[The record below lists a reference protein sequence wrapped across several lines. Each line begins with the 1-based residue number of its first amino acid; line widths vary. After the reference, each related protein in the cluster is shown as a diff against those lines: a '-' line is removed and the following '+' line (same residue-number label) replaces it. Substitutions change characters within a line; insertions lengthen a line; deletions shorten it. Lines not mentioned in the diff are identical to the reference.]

1 MSSQNWLS
9 LLPDAL
15 LLLSLPVMF
24 LVNRF
29 REAKTAKTFYTL
41 AKLFLV
47 LSLLAVLVFYDYSGY
62 PEWLINNRYTTLFK
76 VIIYLL
82 AFAWFFLSLKWF
94 LNKERSSLGF
104 YSLSMIYLT
113 MLSLLLSAQHLGI
126 VGAAGLMVM
135 GCNYFMI
142 RLSRDETPETQAVQ
156 RRYLIFSMIFALA
169 LLAGITLLYQ
179 GAGSLH
185 YTELYEFLSRPGSV
199 TPLHLAAIVLVLCG
213 FLYLIALAPF
223 HFWFVDV
230 IGTSILPVGG
240 FLTIIP
246 AFALFGCLADLI
258 LNVFFPVYGVIKP
271 LLLGCAVL
279 SIILGALSANGENNI
294 RRLFAFATLYN
305 LGLVY
310 LCVVKMNDNSLLS
323 AFVYLLVYILS
334 ISGIYTAF
342 FGFKSRGEYLLK
354 LDDVSGIAEV
364 KPYIAAA
371 FLVFM
376 ISLIGSPPLLGF
388 LGLLSVLNNLVI
400 QGSYLLIVVTLIS
413 LLLIANAYLR
423 VIQAVYFNER
433 HEDFDRADYGIY
445 VCLFI
450 NLMIVL
456 ISLLNPRY
464 LMNDVEKILFAIF

>member
-1 MSSQNWLS
+1 MSLQNWLS

-15 LLLSLPVMF
+15 LLLSLPVML

-29 REAKTAKTFYTL
+29 RETKTAKTFYTL
-41 AKLFLV
+41 AKIFLI
-47 LSLLAVLVFYDYSGY
+47 LSLLAVLIVYDDSGY
-62 PEWLINNRYTTLFK
+62 PDWLINNRYTALFK

-82 AFAWFFLSLKWF
+82 TFAWFFLSLKWF
-94 LNKERSSLGF
+94 LNKERSSLAF
-104 YSLSMIYLT
+104 YSLSMIYLS

-126 VGAAGLMVM
+126 VVAACLMVM
-135 GCNYFMI
+135 GCNYFMMK
-142 RLSRDETPETQAVQ
+142 LSREDNPETRAVP
-156 RRYLIFSMIFALA
+156 RRYLLFSTIFALI
-169 LLAGITLLYQ
+169 LLSGIMLLYQ
-179 GAGSLH
+179 NVGSLH
-185 YTELYEFLSRPGSV
+185 YTAVYEFLSHRGQIGRQP
-199 TPLHLAAIVLVLCG
+199 LAAVILILAG

-223 HFWFVDV
+223 HFWFVDI
-230 IGTSILPVGG
+230 IGISILPVSG
-240 FLTIIP
+240 FLTVIP
-246 AFALFGCLADLI
+246 VFALFGCLADLL
-258 LNVFFPVYGVIKP
+258 LNVFFPVYDILKP
-271 LLLGCAVL
+271 LLLGTAVL
-279 SIILGALSANGENNI
+279 SIVLGALSANGENNI
-294 RRLFAFATLYN
+294 RRLFAFAALYN

-310 LCVVKMNDNSLLS
+310 LCLVKLNDNSLLS

-334 ISGIYTAF
+334 ISGIYTVF

-354 LDDVSGIAEV
+354 LDEISGIAEG

-388 LGLLSVLNNLVI
+388 LGLLTVLNNLVI
-400 QGSYLLIVVTLIS
+400 QGSYILITVALVS

-423 VIQAVYFNER
+423 VIQVVYFNER

-450 NLMIVL
+450 NLMIIL

>member
-1 MSSQNWLS
+1 M
-9 LLPDAL
+9 PDAL

-199 TPLHLAAIVLVLCG
+199 TTLHL
-213 FLYLIALAPF
+213 
-223 HFWFVDV
+223 DV

-354 LDDVSGIAEV
+354 LDDISGIAEV

-400 QGSYLLIVVTLIS
+400 QGSYLLIVVTLVS